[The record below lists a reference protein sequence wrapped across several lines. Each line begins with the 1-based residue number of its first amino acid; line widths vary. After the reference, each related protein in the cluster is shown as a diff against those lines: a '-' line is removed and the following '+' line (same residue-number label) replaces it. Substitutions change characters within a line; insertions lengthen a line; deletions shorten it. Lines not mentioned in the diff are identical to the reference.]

1 MEQTENKPINVNA
14 YTKTTSV
21 KVIAAFKVLKAI
33 AAAASI
39 VLLVIYAG
47 TINLAVNTLIA
58 DLNASAQTNA
68 QAAAAAA
75 VLIRVLSVLMQI
87 PVIPVLI
94 IIVLFIIEAIGYV
107 NLVNSDHGEKPIRCI
122 CSVRLLVLLLV
133 MIAIIVFFGSSIMR
147 LEQKTAGDVI
157 QRVLICLA
165 CLIVPFFFYRY
176 HLDVANIMHTIEGE
190 RETGTEQYYGG
201 KGLLWKATLFLV
213 IAVCNIIAP
222 ALMFL
227 FGGVDSIANMFVNIG
242 NGENIFQSLS
252 QAGGTI
258 LSLAIFIGIPVLRLV
273 RAIAVR
279 NAAKK
284 FNEMH

>member
-14 YTKTTSV
+14 YTKTASV

-47 TINLAVNTLIA
+47 TINLAVNTLVA
-58 DLNASAQTNA
+58 DMNASAQTDA
-68 QAAAAAA
+68 QAAAAAT
-75 VLIRVLSVLMQI
+75 VLVRILSVLMQI

-107 NLVNSDHGEKPIRCI
+107 NLVNSDHGENPIRCLSSLRMLI
-122 CSVRLLVLLLV
+122 WGLIML
-133 MIAIIVFFGSSIMR
+133 AIIVFFGSSIIH
-147 LEQKTAGDVI
+147 LEQKTVGDVLI
-157 QRVLICLA
+157 RVLIGVV

-176 HLDVANIMHTIEGE
+176 NLDVADIMRTTAEE
-190 RETGTEQYYGG
+190 RKTGTEQYYGG

-213 IAVCNIIAP
+213 FAVIDIIAP
-222 ALMFL
+222 GLLFL

-242 NGENIFQSLS
+242 NGENVFQSLS

-258 LSLAIFIGIPVLRLV
+258 LSLAIFIGIPILRLV

>member
-21 KVIAAFKVLKAI
+21 KIIAAFKVLKAI

-39 VLLVIYAG
+39 VFLVIYAG
-47 TINLAVNTLIA
+47 AINLAVNNLIA
-58 DLNASAQTNA
+58 NLNASAQTNA
-68 QAAAAAA
+68 QTAAAAS

-107 NLVNSDHGEKPIRCI
+107 NLVNSDHGENPIRCI
-122 CSVRLLVLLLV
+122 SSLRMLVCGLIML
-133 MIAIIVFFGSSIMR
+133 AIIIFFGSSIMH
-147 LEQKTAGDVI
+147 LEQKTVGDVLI
-157 QRVLICLA
+157 RVLICLA

-176 HLDVANIMHTIEGE
+176 HLDVADIMRTTAEE
-190 RETGTEQYYGG
+190 RKTGTEQYYGG

-213 IAVCNIIAP
+213 LAVCNFILP
-222 ALMFL
+222 GLMFL
-227 FGGVDSIANMFVNIG
+227 TGGVNSIANMFVNIG
-242 NGENIFQSLS
+242 EGENIFQSLTE
-252 QAGGTI
+252 AGGNVLVMAFSI
-258 LSLAIFIGIPVLRLV
+258 AIPALRLI

-284 FNEMH
+284 FNSMH

>member
-21 KVIAAFKVLKAI
+21 KIIAAFKVLKAI

-39 VLLVIYAG
+39 VFLVIYAG
-47 TINLAVNTLIA
+47 AINLAVNNLIA
-58 DLNASAQTNA
+58 NLNASAQTNA
-68 QAAAAAA
+68 QTAAAAS

-107 NLVNSDHGEKPIRCI
+107 NLVNSDHGENPIRCI
-122 CSVRLLVLLLV
+122 SSLRMLVCGLIML
-133 MIAIIVFFGSSIMR
+133 AIIIFFGSSIMH
-147 LEQKTAGDVI
+147 LEQKTAGDVLI
-157 QRVLICLA
+157 RVLICVL
-165 CLIVPFFFYRY
+165 CLLIPLFFYRY
-176 HLDVANIMHTIEGE
+176 HLDVADIMRTTAEE
-190 RETGTEQYYGG
+190 RKTGTEQYYGG

-213 IAVCNIIAP
+213 LAVIDFILP
-222 ALMFL
+222 GLMFL
-227 FGGVDSIANMFVNIG
+227 TGGVNSIANMFVNIG
-242 NGENIFQSLS
+242 EGENIFQSLTE
-252 QAGGTI
+252 AGGNVLVMAVSI
-258 LSLAIFIGIPVLRLV
+258 AIPALRLI

-284 FNEMH
+284 FNSMH

>member
-1 MEQTENKPINVNA
+1 MEETENKPINVNA
-14 YTKTTSV
+14 YTKTASV

-33 AAAASI
+33 AAAAC
-39 VLLVIYAG
+39 VVFLVVYAG
-47 TINLAVNTLIA
+47 AINLAVNTIIT
-58 DLNASAQTNA
+58 DLNASAQTDA
-68 QAAAAAA
+68 QAAAAAS
-75 VLIRVLSVLMQI
+75 VLIRILSILMELPII
-87 PVIPVLI
+87 PILVA
-94 IIVLFIIEAIGYV
+94 IVLFIIEAIGYV

-122 CSVRLLVLLLV
+122 NSVRMLVLVLIML
-133 MIAIIVFFGSSIMR
+133 AIIVFFGSAIIH
-147 LEQKTAGDVI
+147 LEQKTFSNI
-157 QRVLICLA
+157 LPNVLYCIL

-176 HLDVANIMHTIEGE
+176 RLDIANIMHTIEGE

-227 FGGVDSIANMFVNIG
+227 FGGVSTVANMFTEIG
-242 NGENIFQSLS
+242 NGENALQSIF
-252 QAGGTI
+252 QAGGSVI
-258 LSLAIFIGIPVLRLV
+258 VMAVSIAIPVLQLI
-273 RAIAVR
+273 RAIALR

>member
-1 MEQTENKPINVNA
+1 MEETENKSINVNE
-14 YTKTTSV
+14 YTKTASV
-21 KVIAAFKVLKAI
+21 KIIAAFKVLKAI

-39 VLLVIYAG
+39 VFLVLYAG

-176 HLDVANIMHTIEGE
+176 HLDVANIMHTIADE
-190 RETGTEQYYGG
+190 RATGSEQYYGG

-213 IAVCNIIAP
+213 IAVCNIILP
-222 ALMFL
+222 GLMFL
-227 FGGVDSIANMFVNIG
+227 LGGASSVANMFMEIG
-242 NGENIFQSLS
+242 NGENIFQSLTE
-252 QAGGTI
+252 AGGNVI
-258 LSLAIFIGIPVLRLV
+258 VMALSIALPVLRLI

>member
-14 YTKTTSV
+14 YTKTASV

-47 TINLAVNTLIA
+47 TINLAVNTLVA
-58 DLNASAQTNA
+58 DMNASAQTDA
-68 QAAAAAA
+68 QAAAAAT
-75 VLIRVLSVLMQI
+75 VLVRILSVLMQI

-107 NLVNSDHGEKPIRCI
+107 NLVNSDHGENPIRCLSSLRMLI
-122 CSVRLLVLLLV
+122 RGLIML
-133 MIAIIVFFGSSIMR
+133 AIIVFFGSAIIH
-147 LEQKTAGDVI
+147 LEQKTFNNI
-157 QRVLICLA
+157 LPNVLYCIL
-165 CLIVPFFFYRY
+165 CLIVPYFFYRY
-176 HLDVANIMHTIEGE
+176 RLDIANIMHTIEGE

-227 FGGVDSIANMFVNIG
+227 FGGVSTVANMFTEIG
-242 NGENIFQSLS
+242 NGENALQSIF
-252 QAGGTI
+252 QAGGSVI
-258 LSLAIFIGIPVLRLV
+258 VMAVSIAIPVLQLI
-273 RAIAVR
+273 RAIALR